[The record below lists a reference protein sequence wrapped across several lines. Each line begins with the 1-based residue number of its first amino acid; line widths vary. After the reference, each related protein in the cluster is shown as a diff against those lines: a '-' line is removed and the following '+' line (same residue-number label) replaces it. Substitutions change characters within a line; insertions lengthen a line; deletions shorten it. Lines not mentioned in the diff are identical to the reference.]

1 MALDVTSPLTCVVL
15 PQPVSPLITATWF
28 SRTICRISS
37 CFCHEGS
44 FLRNSYSS
52 RYSGCR
58 MGMSIMGCGTGL
70 LSSKLVGI
78 LRWSRVHR
86 YSSCCPVRG
95 LQLSCVCEYRRI
107 YSLVYTG
114 SLTRIPIWIKLTW
127 VSTGLCVCVCMRV
140 CVHVLPNTAQLT
152 SICLYFTLLSFFSI
166 SSLLSCWSI
175 GPQSTS
181 AALAVAPPVSVK
193 GPSPP
198 TYDNKAN
205 IKYCGS
211 LVPRPHGKKET
222 FLPSHAAWVRG

>member
-58 MGMSIMGCGTGL
+58 MGVSIMGCGTGL

-127 VSTGLCVCVCMRV
+127 VSTSLCVCVHESMCACAAKHSSANQHLFV
-140 CVHVLPNTAQLT
+140 LHTALLLLHQFLVELLVHRSPVNVSSTGSSAT
-152 SICLYFTLLSFFSI
+152 SIGQRTFSPN
-166 SSLLSCWSI
+166 LRQ
-175 GPQSTS
+175 QSKHQI
-181 AALAVAPPVSVK
+181 L
-193 GPSPP
+193 
-198 TYDNKAN
+198 
-205 IKYCGS
+205 
-211 LVPRPHGKKET
+211 
-222 FLPSHAAWVRG
+222 W